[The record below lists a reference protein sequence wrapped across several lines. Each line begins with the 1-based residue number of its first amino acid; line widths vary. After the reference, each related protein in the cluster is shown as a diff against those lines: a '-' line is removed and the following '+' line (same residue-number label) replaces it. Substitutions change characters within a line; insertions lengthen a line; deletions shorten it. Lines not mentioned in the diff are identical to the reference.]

1 MIILAPVNCLVP
13 VFSSLGENFNQLFSL
28 SLFGFLF
35 VRGERVIAYRIVTK
49 YRVEIRKFVFLDRF
63 AVDESSWRGR
73 DSEKWAGSLAKDGN
87 FDTAIRL
94 SEMERRRD
102 GGVSSVMRIWK
113 RAAVTGKV
121 AGDCCGYDSKC
132 KRGGRG
138 GERLPYDAD
147 TTELLLEPGNINR
160 SHCRYPLLQ
169 LPLPTLPSPSFSP
182 LLHQL
187 PTSLAATTS
196 LLDLFSLLLPPPSLA
211 PSQDPFPCT
220 TSSRETATN
229 EAKNIGAPHRS

>member
-49 YRVEIRKFVFLDRF
+49 YRVEILKFVFLDRF

-147 TTELLLEPGNINR
+147 MTELLLEPGNINR

-169 LPLPTLPSPSFSP
+169 LPPPHPPLP
-182 LLHQL
+182 LLL
-187 PTSLAATTS
+187 SFAPPTPYVSRGN
-196 LLDLFSLLLPPPSLA
+196 DFSSRPLLA
-211 PSQDPFPCT
+211 PLTPALSRALSGPFSVYHIKP
-220 TSSRETATN
+220 RD
-229 EAKNIGAPHRS
+229 GY